1 MPRKCSFAKGKFHR
15 IAHLL
20 DRSPCRARR
29 ELHKKIRP
37 VFRRSLGISLDFPK
51 VSRFFHVFTINFSRR
66 VPPASKRICLSVGTC
81 AHTSRKT
88 HPPGQNVQVLR
99 KISSGAQKLHVCLPC
114 FTIHGTLA
122 SVFVVLPYRALVST
136 PHACVKTGAFAPLPP

>member
-20 DRSPCRARR
+20 DRSPCHPPRFLDKKKTPRFSRTLSAILLSIAVVSLRPKLAGAPYR
-29 ELHKKIRP
+29 TLPRCIFGSQAFRGASAHHGRDFFIRKIRRIFRA
-37 VFRRSLGISLDFPK
+37 VF
-51 VSRFFHVFTINFSRR
+51 
-66 VPPASKRICLSVGTC
+66 
-81 AHTSRKT
+81 
-88 HPPGQNVQVLR
+88 R

-136 PHACVKTGAFAPLPP
+136 PHAYEPV